1 MSITFYLVMSVLLVF
16 LGAIFTASY
25 NDDKTKGL

>member
-1 MSITFYLVMSVLLVF
+1 MSITFVIVMTVF
-16 LGAIFTASY
+16 ILFLTAILTSSY